1 MGRTVII
8 LPDDLEK
15 RFKSEVFRR
24 LGMKKGNITRAIQ
37 EAIEL
42 WIGKNVGL
50 WEELISL
57 GKYID
62 EMVKRAI
69 KEIESDPK
77 LTPEQKNIAKEFF
90 IRRVKE
96 TFPIFLSSHLSTP
109 FSTHL
114 STLAKNI
121 SEELKTLS
129 H

>member
-62 EMVKRAI
+62 EMVKRKSI
-69 KEIESDPK
+69 VVSKDTWERLMRLKVDMGKRKIEEVIEWLMEKS
-77 LTPEQKNIAKEFF
+77 
-90 IRRVKE
+90 
-96 TFPIFLSSHLSTP
+96 
-109 FSTHL
+109 
-114 STLAKNI
+114 
-121 SEELKTLS
+121 KTA
-129 H
+129 